1 VKGFEFEAI
10 WKQIDADMKADRLD
24 AVSAPT
30 LGVPHGVIAS
40 VRDAVLANISHE
52 FRTPLSAQL
61 ASIELLIDQ
70 LAQVAAEER
79 RRLSVVHDAGDLDL
93 VHGVHHC
100 GRRAVLTEHLT
111 YPAHLGLAESHAAVL
126 NGHVR
131 TEELLRPQGR
141 E

>member
-1 VKGFEFEAI
+1 VLFEREAVAAHVDGTLALP
-10 WKQIDADMKADRLD
+10 QI
-24 AVSAPT
+24 PT
-30 LGVPHGVIAS
+30 NPCL
-40 VRDAVLANISHE
+40 R
-52 FRTPLSAQL
+52 RRRRQQ
-61 ASIELLIDQ
+61 ELLIDQ

-131 TEELLRPQGR
+131 AEELLRPQGR